1 MESKVL
7 IHIIKEIETVENTIQ
22 VEEFI
27 TDLFVFT
34 KQKDND
40 VFYRKDK
47 DKLYA
52 VNKIAKNITP
62 ISLDQRQQQ
71 VNQFKKLFSE
81 IDVREKEENE
91 SRKVFIEG
99 KGNMV
104 VLSGEVKISKFPD
117 LEHTANLGA
126 YTLLS
131 KSALVDIDMK
141 NNEITNYADININV
155 QGKRIKNKTVIK
167 NIEVLT
173 TDINRYD
180 YLLNYSVN

>member
-34 KQKDND
+34 KQKNND
-40 VFYRKDK
+40 VFYRKDE
-47 DKLYA
+47 DKIYA
-52 VNKIAKNITP
+52 VNETSKNITL

-71 VNQFKKLFSE
+71 ADQFKKLFSQ
-81 IDVREKEENE
+81 IDVQHKAEEN
-91 SRKVFIEG
+91 SRSISIDG
-99 KGNMV
+99 KGNV
-104 VLSGEVKISKFPD
+104 VTISGEVKISKFPD
-117 LEHTANLGA
+117 LEHTANIAA
-126 YTLLS
+126 YKLLS
-131 KSALVDIDMK
+131 KSALVDIDME
-141 NNEITNYADININV
+141 NNEITDFVDIDINV
-155 QGKRIKNKTVIK
+155 QGQRIKNKTVIK

>member
-7 IHIIKEIETVENTIQ
+7 IHIIKEIETTESTTQ

-27 TDLFVFT
+27 TDLFVYT

-40 VFYRKDK
+40 VFYRKDENK
-47 DKLYA
+47 MYA

-71 VNQFKKLFSE
+71 ADQFKKLFSQ
-81 IDVREKEENE
+81 IDVQHKAEEN
-91 SRKVFIEG
+91 SRSISIDG
-99 KGNMV
+99 KGNIV
-104 VLSGEVKISKFPD
+104 TISGEVKISKFPN
-117 LEHTANLGA
+117 LEHTANIAA
-126 YTLLS
+126 YKLLS
-131 KSALVDIDMK
+131 KSALVDIDME
-141 NNEITNYADININV
+141 NNEITDFVDININV

>member
-7 IHIIKEIETVENTIQ
+7 IHITKEIETVEDTIQ
-22 VEEFI
+22 IEEFI
-27 TDLFVFT
+27 TDLFVYT

-40 VFYRKDK
+40 VFYRKDE
-47 DKLYA
+47 DKMYT
-52 VNKIAKNITP
+52 VNEISKNVTY
-62 ISLDQRQQQ
+62 ISLDERQQQ
-71 VNQFKKLFSE
+71 IDQFRKLFSQ
-81 IDVREKEENE
+81 IDIRKKEEKE
-91 SRKVFIEG
+91 SRKIFIEG

-117 LEHTANLGA
+117 IENTANLGA
-126 YTLLS
+126 YKLLN
-131 KSALVDIDMK
+131 KSALVDIDIE
-141 NNEITNYADININV
+141 NNEITDYADINVNI
-155 QGKRIKNKTVIK
+155 QGKRIKSKTVIK